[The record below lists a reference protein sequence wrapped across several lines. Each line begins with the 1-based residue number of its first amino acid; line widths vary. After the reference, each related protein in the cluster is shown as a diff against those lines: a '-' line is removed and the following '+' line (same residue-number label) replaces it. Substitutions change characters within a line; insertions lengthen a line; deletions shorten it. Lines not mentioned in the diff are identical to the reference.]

1 MHDEDAH
8 GDEPQLV
15 LPLAR
20 KQHKE
25 HDDLV
30 KLLQAAAAL
39 VHLYIAAV
47 AEPHDVGFFG
57 GDQQSQYVSVD
68 PQAYNEYLLCQ
79 PVGRDI
85 DHREA
90 LDDAGEVPPEM
101 VKQQRDG
108 SKKDYVDDKS
118 EGAVVEGFE
127 PEVHGVWSLVF
138 GLWGLVFSLWSLVF
152 SLWSL
157 VFGL

>member
-1 MHDEDAH
+1 VHDEDAH

-39 VHLYIAAV
+39 VHLHIAAV

-85 DHREA
+85 DHRET
-90 LDDAGEVPPEM
+90 LDDAGEIPPQFVEY
-101 VKQQRDG
+101 DC
-108 SKKDYVDDKS
+108 D
-118 EGAVVEGFE
+118 EGEEGDINHKAKRTMIE
-127 PEVHGVWSLVF
+127 L
-138 GLWGLVFSLWSLVF
+138 L
-152 SLWSL
+152 
-157 VFGL
+157 